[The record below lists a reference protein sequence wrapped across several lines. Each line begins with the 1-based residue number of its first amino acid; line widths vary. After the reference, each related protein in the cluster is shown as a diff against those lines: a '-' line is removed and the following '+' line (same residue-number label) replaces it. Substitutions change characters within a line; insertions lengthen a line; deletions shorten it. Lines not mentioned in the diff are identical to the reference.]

1 MNELELAENIRDGTV
16 LSPIKFS
23 NTWLVNL
30 RITGTGAAYRAGIDE
45 FVWRDPDLYL
55 NDEFLRRCNGLPVIA
70 NHPKKDN
77 KLNEEEFKDR
87 VVGSVMLPYIKG
99 DEVWAVVRIYVE
111 WVIEEILKGTVSTSP
126 SVLFNEESQNIEI
139 TNDES
144 GTTLLIEGKPFL
156 LDHIALVTE
165 ECGTN
170 GVWDKGNGPSGVDNS
185 NKGNLEMNEE
195 EMKKLLEATIGGL
208 ASTFSVKLDA
218 LATRMDSMEQG
229 AKARADAEAA
239 EKERKEQ
246 ERADS
251 EAEAT
256 KAKEEKERA
265 DAEAAEAQA
274 RADSEA
280 AAAEQAKA
288 DSEAQAKVEEEVK
301 SDAEAMAGEQVKADS
316 AFSAIGQKAPSPHA
330 GELSADYIKRTLSI
344 MQKYAPSFA
353 QANIRAIAD
362 SATLKTMQDAIFAES
377 KKEFER
383 KVSSTPGRLIEMV
396 RLDAA
401 GRPVRHYQG
410 DMDTWLRTVKV
421 PAQKLVK
428 FNSGSTR

>member
-1 MNELELAENIRDGTV
+1 LNELELAENIRDGTV

-30 RITGTGAAYRAGIDE
+30 RITGTGAAYRAGHDE

-70 NHPKKDN
+70 NHPDAP
-77 KLNEEEFKDR
+77 KLDEKEFKDR

-139 TNDES
+139 TNEES

-170 GVWDKGNGPSGVDNS
+170 GVWDKGNGPSGVDIS

-195 EMKKLLEATIGGL
+195 EMKKFLESTIGGL

-239 EKERKEQ
+239 EKEKKEQ
-246 ERADS
+246 ERADA
-251 EAEAT
+251 EAEES

-274 RADSEA
+274 RADAET
-280 AAAEQAKA
+280 AAAEKAKA
-288 DSEAQAKVEEEVK
+288 DAEEQAKVEEQTK

-344 MQKYAPSFA
+344 MQKYAPTFA
-353 QANIRAIAD
+353 GANIRAIAD
-362 SATLKTMQDAIFAES
+362 SATLKTMQAAIFDEA

-383 KVSSTPGRLIEMV
+383 KVTNTPGRLIETI
-396 RLDAA
+396 RHDAA

>member
-1 MNELELAENIRDGTV
+1 MEQTV
-16 LSPIKFS
+16 PCLHHVPI
-23 NTWLVNL
+23 
-30 RITGTGAAYRAGIDE
+30 
-45 FVWRDPDLYL
+45 
-55 NDEFLRRCNGLPVIA
+55 
-70 NHPKKDN
+70 
-77 KLNEEEFKDR
+77 
-87 VVGSVMLPYIKG
+87 
-99 DEVWAVVRIYVE
+99 
-111 WVIEEILKGTVSTSP
+111 IEEILKGTVSTSP

-139 TNDES
+139 TNEES

-170 GVWDKGNGPSGVDNS
+170 GVWDKGNGPSGVDIS

-195 EMKKLLEATIGGL
+195 DMKKLLEATIGGL

-229 AKARADAEAA
+229 TKARADAEAA
-239 EKERKEQ
+239 EKEKKEQ
-246 ERADS
+246 ERADA
-251 EAEAT
+251 EAEEK

-265 DAEAAEAQA
+265 DSEAAEAQA
-274 RADSEA
+274 RADAET
-280 AAAEQAKA
+280 AAAEKAKA
-288 DSEAQAKVEEEVK
+288 DAEEKVKVEEEIK
-301 SDAEAMAGEQVKADS
+301 SDAEAMATEQVKADS

-362 SATLKTMQDAIFAES
+362 SATLKTMQNAIFDEA

-383 KVSSTPGRLIEMV
+383 KVTNTPGRLIEMV
-396 RLDAA
+396 RNDAA
-401 GRPVRHYQG
+401 GRPVRTYQG

-428 FNSGSTR
+428 FNNGSMH

>member
-30 RITGTGAAYRAGIDE
+30 RITGTGAAYRAGLDE
-45 FVWRDPDLYL
+45 FVWRNPELYL

-70 NHPKKDN
+70 NHPDTP
-77 KLNEEEFKDR
+77 KLDEAEFKER
-87 VVGSVMLPYIKG
+87 VVGSVMLPYIRG

-111 WVIEEILKGTVSTSP
+111 GIVKEILEGTVSTSP
-126 SVLFNEESQNIEI
+126 SVLFNEDSQNIEI
-139 TNDES
+139 KNEES
-144 GTTLLIEGKPFL
+144 GTPLLIEGKPFL
-156 LDHIALVTE
+156 LDHIALVTA

-170 GVWDKGNGPSGVDNS
+170 GVWDKGNGPSGVDIS

-195 EMKKLLEATIGGL
+195 ELKKFLEATIGGL
-208 ASTFSVKLDA
+208 TSTVTTKLDA
-218 LATRMDSMEQG
+218 LVTRMDSMEHG
-229 AKARADAEAA
+229 VKARADAEAA
-239 EKERKEQ
+239 EKEKKEQ
-246 ERADS
+246 ERAD
-251 EAEAT
+251 AEEQE
-256 KAKEEKERA
+256 KKSKEEQERA

-274 RADSEA
+274 RADAEA
-280 AAAEQAKA
+280 AAAEKA
-288 DSEAQAKVEEEVK
+288 RADEEEKKRVEEETK

-330 GELSADYIKRTLSI
+330 GELSSDYIKRTLSI
-344 MQKYAPSFA
+344 MQKYAPTFA
-353 QANIRAIAD
+353 SANIRAIAD
-362 SATLKTMQDAIFAES
+362 SATLKTMQDAIFSEAR
-377 KKEFER
+377 KEFER
-383 KVSSTPGRLIEMV
+383 KVNTTPGRLIEMV
-396 RLDAA
+396 RHDAA

-428 FNSGSTR
+428 FNNGSIH